1 MAFGKFDL
9 SFVDWY
15 MFFNNRMKQVGI
27 KSINDKMPKPG
38 VQGPEGDILWKK
50 KIIAVALA

>member
-1 MAFGKFDL
+1 MAFVKFDL

-15 MFFNNRMKQVGI
+15 IFFNNRMKQVGI

-38 VQGPEGDILWKK
+38 VQGPEGDVLLKK